1 MILTS
6 SGDGLAVEVAK
17 AGEEQQRVEKYESD
31 EHGHQG
37 KMRELGNHRSAK
49 TFAGVDEGIYEHGF
63 LENGEFVER
72 APGIVGTAEKDH
84 GRDDET
90 EHEADVGLLHA
101 AAERKATGRGE
112 KSHEQCHKREEQ
124 RMRNVEFDARAE
136 QQPGG
141 RNATAGLTI
150 AVSR

>member
-1 MILTS
+1 MPATQNTIFANLICFLRWLMILTS

-72 APGIVGTAEKDH
+72 APAIIGTAEKHH
-84 GRDDET
+84 GRNHQTQPHPDS
-90 EHEADVGLLHA
+90 HLL
-101 AAERKATGRGE
+101 
-112 KSHEQCHKREEQ
+112 
-124 RMRNVEFDARAE
+124 
-136 QQPGG
+136 QP
-141 RNATAGLTI
+141 APTPT
-150 AVSR
+150 